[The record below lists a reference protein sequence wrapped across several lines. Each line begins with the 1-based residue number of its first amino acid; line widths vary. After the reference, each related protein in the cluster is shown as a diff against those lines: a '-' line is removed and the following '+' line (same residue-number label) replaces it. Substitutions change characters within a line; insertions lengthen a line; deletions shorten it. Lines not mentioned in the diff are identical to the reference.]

1 MENKPLLK
9 EIKQLQILG
18 FKSFHDIFFSCIL
31 INKITFYPALFL
43 CAFSP
48 QTSTV
53 LRCKKIS
60 NPYTVQESI
69 ISKYLIFYY
78 QSLMAKT

>member
-9 EIKQLQILG
+9 EIKWLQTLG
-18 FKSFHDIFFSCIL
+18 FKSFHDIFFSFIL

-53 LRCKKIS
+53 LRYKKLAIHTW
-60 NPYTVQESI
+60 Y
-69 ISKYLIFYY
+69 KKL
-78 QSLMAKT
+78 